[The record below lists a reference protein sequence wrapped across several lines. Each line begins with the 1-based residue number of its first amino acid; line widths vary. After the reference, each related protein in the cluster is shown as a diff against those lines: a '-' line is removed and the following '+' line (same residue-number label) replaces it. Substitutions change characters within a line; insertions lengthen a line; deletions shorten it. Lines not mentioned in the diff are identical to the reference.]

1 MPTLSVVAEEAFALT
16 SRVTGVRLREQAGPG
31 PLRGQD
37 VRLAPPGR
45 DPLTATVIGL
55 QFVDGPDDSIVVALT
70 LCGAAA
76 SDVPPGTRISFE
88 WYGAERDETGL
99 REALRGVLED
109 EGYQVK
115 TAPDGEALW
124 LGEGS

>member
-16 SRVTGVRLREQAGPG
+16 SRVTAVRLRDQPGPG

-45 DPLTATVIGL
+45 APLTATVVGL
-55 QFVDGPDDSIVVALT
+55 QFVDGPDDSLAVALT
-70 LCGAAA
+70 LCGAAV

-88 WYGAERDETGL
+88 WFGGERDAVGL
-99 REALRGVLED
+99 REALRRVLED
-109 EGYQVK
+109 EGYQVR
-115 TAPDGEALW
+115 TAPDGDALS
-124 LGEGS
+124 LGDGG